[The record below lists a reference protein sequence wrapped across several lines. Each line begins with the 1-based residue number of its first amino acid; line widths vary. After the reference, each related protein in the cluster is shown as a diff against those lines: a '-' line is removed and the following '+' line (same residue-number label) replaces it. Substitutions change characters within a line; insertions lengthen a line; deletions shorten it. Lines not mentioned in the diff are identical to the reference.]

1 MGLKFRRQHPFGRFV
16 IDFYCPELRVA
27 IEVDGRVHEDE
38 EIKGRDEIRQE
49 LIAAY
54 DVRFIRVSAEQVEQ
68 QCAATVAWIEQQ
80 LRQLPPL
87 HGHGEGARG

>member
-16 IDFYCPELRVA
+16 VDFYCPELRVA
-27 IEVDGRVHEDE
+27 IEVDGSVHDHE
-38 EIKGRDEIRQE
+38 EARGRDEIRQE

-54 DVRFIRVSAEQVEQ
+54 DVRFIRVRAEEIEDS
-68 QCAATVAWIEQQ
+68 CDETVTWLEHR

-87 HGHGEGARG
+87 HRDGEGARG